1 MHHNLRKLGGH
12 PQENKTFKVFPNDS
26 RFDLKIRS
34 FCDVTP
40 RWVVD
45 SYWYFNE
52 VASTSS
58 ESKNSTPL
66 LEILNPED
74 EDAMIPQNIGNCLP
88 NDIV

>member
-40 RWVVD
+40 R
-45 SYWYFNE
+45 
-52 VASTSS
+52 
-58 ESKNSTPL
+58 
-66 LEILNPED
+66 
-74 EDAMIPQNIGNCLP
+74 
-88 NDIV
+88 